1 MIPEPKK
8 YEFMVASNGIKSILS
23 LIRIHSAIFQMKHVD
38 TQIDT
43 TTNLLCIQVTY
54 IMQRAHNK
62 DTCLLGCHP
71 E

>member
-1 MIPEPKK
+1 MTIPEPKK

-43 TTNLLCIQVTY
+43 TTNLLCIQVTC
-54 IMQRAHNK
+54 IMQRTHNK
-62 DTCLLGCHP
+62 DTGCLGCHP
-71 E
+71 